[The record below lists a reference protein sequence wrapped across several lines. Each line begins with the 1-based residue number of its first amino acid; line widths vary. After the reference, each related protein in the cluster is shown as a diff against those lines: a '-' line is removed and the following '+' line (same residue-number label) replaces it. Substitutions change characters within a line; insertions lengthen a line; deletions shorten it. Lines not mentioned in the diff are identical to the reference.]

1 MTSDAMKIVSARM
14 NHMINF
20 SKNLVL
26 AGGAL
31 ALLGV
36 DEPWEASLTNHQ
48 SELGKKVRKI
58 GRELAA

>member
-1 MTSDAMKIVSARM
+1 M

-20 SKNLVL
+20 SKNLGL

>member
-1 MTSDAMKIVSARM
+1 M
-14 NHMINF
+14 NDMINF
-20 SKNLVL
+20 SKNLAL

-48 SELGKKVRKI
+48 SELVENVRKI
-58 GRELAA
+58 GCELAA